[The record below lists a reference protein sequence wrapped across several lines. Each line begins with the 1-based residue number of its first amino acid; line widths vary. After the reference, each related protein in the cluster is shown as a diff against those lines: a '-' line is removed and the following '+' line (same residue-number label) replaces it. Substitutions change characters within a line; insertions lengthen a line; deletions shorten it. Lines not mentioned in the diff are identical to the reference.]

1 MAIRYKALTE
11 LYQETQRSVTAPDQW
26 RAFLASACRNYR
38 LSFDEQLLVYAQRP
52 DATAVLEIER
62 WNRQFGRWVNRGA
75 NGIAVFDG
83 EHNGKPRLKYYFD
96 ISDTHEARFPRPVPL
111 WTVREE
117 YAPDIIETLEN
128 SFGELER
135 KEDLGEALLS
145 AAKNAVEDNM
155 PDYLSELKT
164 LTEGSFLEELDE
176 LNLEVEYRRAVQNS
190 IGYMLLVRCG
200 LDPSEYFED
209 EDFRDVLNFN
219 TPQTL
224 NALGVATGD
233 ISQMCLSAI
242 SRTVLALQ
250 RQPQKEN
257 RTFEP
262 QQKNQYAVT
271 EQENTQ
277 PERSFEYDRDHLHQA
292 GRLQSAEPSAAP
304 GGAGSPWEIR
314 IASEEVPQGA
324 PQGDVHQ
331 PADQRQAE
339 QPSGGDPA
347 DRPAPD
353 GGNRGADGESRG
365 RDGGTESQ
373 RPDEMGADDEQPAE
387 RSGGNGAGR
396 TDLQLT
402 TQEPEPEESAGGEQL
417 PALLD
422 EKQIMAIIANKDD
435 DLKYKKNQIELFF
448 SVHSD
453 VQERAEYLKSAY
465 QDRYTEIIADGQR
478 LGYKPQENG
487 LLMWE
492 GSYPSRTKESVFSWD
507 IVAQWTA
514 QLIDKK
520 EYFIQTDIP
529 QLLTQESQQM
539 SLFDFAAFQQPAQAE
554 GTAQPSIFPHPA
566 LPQQVI
572 DEALC
577 IGANDQNSRLI
588 ICAYFKKDKP
598 DNARFLAEH
607 YGENGAGFYLDGRQY
622 AIWYNAEGIRIA
634 QGESAQRSSATL
646 IPWEQAAA
654 RIRELLD
661 LGRYMPQSEL
671 DRVDGYERQQ
681 RAAQLWYLR
690 QDFAEGTADAGY
702 LPTVNA
708 IYGKNHGF
716 PEESAAISD
725 LLGHPEGLQNLRDE
739 LEQFVQAYRENRE
752 LLRFHFHRPQKLL
765 EQLSDLQREPLHFT
779 AAEGYAPQRRFFISG
794 DEIDNLLRG
803 GKRSTDYRLAVY
815 SFYRNHTERKERENF
830 LKHYHGEYSGHS
842 GGNDD
847 VTYQLSKGVSFSHG
861 SITAPYAK
869 VELKWNAVEKRVSA
883 MIAQGRFLTDED
895 RAAMPQY
902 EKHQLARHIRTF
914 FENVPQEQPHPYPF
928 GFAYWDAVKLIEPQ
942 LDDPARVEEIYQ
954 MMVPVWEATPQ
965 DDRMYALRQQA
976 FENLTAFRQGTFTLF
991 AEHKEPA
998 APAMPQAKAY
1008 DLGYG
1013 HLGNGITVWNR
1024 LEEEHGDYK
1033 TVAHIAP
1040 DRTVTIYDEEMPQA
1054 VRGEIQ
1060 RIADTSEM
1068 TISVTQDAP
1077 VFAVPPRVQ
1086 EPPQK
1091 EEPADPYPELAAQV
1105 LRFVGEFDGSRMGY
1119 GEDDAQA
1126 VENIARQ
1133 LHDPV
1138 QREEIR
1144 RLLQSFLDHADPE
1157 EEIAVDVTLCMEQIA
1172 ELPPALTPEQA
1183 QIEEIAGYL
1192 EEAGYAASRELV
1204 EEGLMDY
1211 RAHGGKG
1218 NSQDV
1223 ADFIEREF
1231 LSEEAEPASLE
1242 IAKEFINDFC
1252 EAEYGSPA
1260 DFSDLEKVGIAYT
1273 TVTDEEIP
1281 IQVNADLVHYRI
1293 ERYLDGQFLER
1304 RQYESLDELIQNELA
1319 ELDFDDLIS
1328 VSDAELESI
1337 STTPEQRS
1345 DDYRLLSR
1353 LKADCDYFL
1362 GAGGRA
1368 EKHLWAGSVREQIA
1382 KMRELYAAL
1391 PDEPEWLT
1399 MEDIDRYAQ
1408 RMEPPYEVVVYH
1420 HFENGYDERLDYQT
1434 LAEAEQAAQKY
1445 VAGTMEGED
1454 GFAYDGAGIYDLQE
1468 SRWLRVYGNFPDER
1482 AIEQAKQ
1489 APAAEEQPASPEQA
1503 DLQPKEEALP
1513 LPPKRPRRERITFTT
1528 LHPEVPRDQRHD
1540 FHITDD
1546 ALGHGT
1552 PSEKYAA
1559 NVAAI
1564 RTLKQIE
1571 AEERLAT
1578 PEEQE
1583 ILSRYV
1589 GWGGL
1594 ANCFEQTS
1602 PHYEELKSLLDSEE
1616 YAAARASSLT
1626 AFYTPPVV
1634 IRGIYKA
1641 LAQMGFTQGNILEP
1655 SCGTGNFLG
1664 LLPTDMAGSKAYGV
1678 ELDSIS
1684 GRIAGQ
1690 LYQNA
1695 SISVNGFETVQM
1707 PDSFFDVAVGNVPFG
1722 DFKVLDKRYDKHH
1735 WLIHDYF
1742 FGKTLDKVRP
1752 GGIVAFITSK
1762 GTLDKENSSV
1772 RKYLAQRAD
1781 LIGAIRLPDNTFKQN
1796 AGTEVTSDIIFLQK
1810 RDHIT
1815 DLDQDWVHLD
1825 TDENGIR
1832 MNRYFVQHPEMVLG
1846 DMVMESTRFGP
1857 DSACKAREGED
1868 LSEQLANA
1876 IQFLQAEIKPYELE
1890 ELDEEEDH
1898 SIPADPTVKNFSY
1911 TIVDGQ
1917 VYYRENSLMHPV
1929 EVSVTAENRI
1939 RGMIELRECV
1949 RRLIEYQTEGYPDED
1964 IAAEQQKLNVLYDSF
1979 TAKYGLINSRGN
1991 KLAFSEDSSYCLLC
2005 SLEVLDEQ
2013 GNLKRKADMFTRR
2026 TIRPHVAVT
2035 SVDTASEALAV
2046 SISEK
2051 ARVDMDY
2058 MAELS
2063 GKSPEELEQE
2073 LAGVIY
2079 RDIRCAE
2086 NPEDI
2091 LPSLAD
2097 LGRYPFVTADE
2108 YLSGKVRHKL
2118 RMAKAFLEVAP
2129 DNQKETAHRNVEALE
2144 AVQPQD
2150 LGAGEIGVR
2159 IGANWVPIEV
2169 YQQFMVELLTPNY
2182 YVRDRIR
2189 ILRSEATGQWSI
2201 REKNADRSNVK
2212 AITTY
2217 GTKRMSAYH
2226 ILEQT
2231 LNQRDVRV
2239 FDYIEDENGKKK
2251 PVLNKKETAIAQ
2263 DRQELIKQ
2271 KFAEWIWKDIDRRE
2285 LLCRI
2290 YNETFNGVRPREY
2303 DGRHI
2308 RFEGMNPEISLRP
2321 HQINA
2326 IAHILY
2332 GGNTLLAH
2340 EVGAGKT
2347 YEMVAAAMEMK
2358 RLGLCTKSLIVVP
2371 NHITEQWAAE
2381 WLQLYPSANILVA
2394 TKKDFETQ
2402 NRKKFCSRIATG
2414 DYDAIII
2421 GHSQFEKIPMSVERQ
2436 QAILERQIEEILF
2449 GIEQAKAQ
2457 KAERYTVKQMER
2469 TRKSLEARLAKLND
2483 QSRKDDV
2490 VTFEQLG
2497 VDRLFIDESHYFKN
2511 LFLATKM
2518 RNVGGIAQTEA
2529 QKSSDLFMKTQYLDE
2544 LTDGRGVIFATGTPI
2559 SNSMVELYTI
2569 QRYLQYRL
2577 LQELGLIHFDDWASS
2592 FGETVTAIE
2601 LSPEGTGYRAKTR
2614 FAKFYNL
2621 PELMAAFKEVADIQT
2636 ADMLKLPVPTANFHT
2651 EVIQPSELQKEMIKG
2666 LAERAEKIRA
2676 GGVDPHVDNML
2687 RITNDGRK
2695 LALDMRLINP
2705 LAADDPNGKVAVCAR
2720 NVFRIWEQT
2729 KEKRS
2734 AQLVFCDLS
2743 TPTTDGSFSVYDDL
2757 KKKLMDAG
2765 IPEEEIAFIHTA
2777 DSEAKKKELF
2787 SKVRAGQVRVLL
2799 GSTAKMGAGTNVQDR
2814 LIALHDLD
2822 CPWRPSDLQ
2831 QRLGRIVRQGNEN
2844 EEVEIYRYVTEG
2856 TFDAYLYQLVE
2867 NKQKFIAQ
2875 IMTSK
2880 APVRVA
2886 DDVDETAL
2894 SYSEIKA
2901 LATGNPLIIEK
2912 CNLDMEVARLNM
2924 LKASHLNQVYA
2935 LEELVY
2941 RKYPEEITRL
2951 TERIEGYEQDVALV
2965 AAHPK
2970 AQEGFCGMEVDGKH
2984 YAEKEDAGKAII
2996 DVCTRMTG
3004 SDAVLLGQYR
3014 GFSMVLAYDGRSN
3027 EYRITLKGTLSH
3039 TVTLGADVFG
3049 NITRLD
3055 NALENLAGSLQAE
3068 QNSLEETKTQLE
3080 NARTELATP
3089 FAREEELAEKTARLK
3104 ELNILLNMDE
3114 KDKTLM
3120 DDTPDE
3126 GEDVPARRVA
3136 ELAR

>member
-1 MAIRYKALTE
+1 MAILYKALTE
-11 LYQETQRSVTAPDQW
+11 LYRETQRKVTAPSEWQ
-26 RAFLASACRNYR
+26 AFLAAACRNYR
-38 LSFDEQLLVYAQRP
+38 LTFDEQLLVYAQRP

-83 EHNGKPRLKYYFD
+83 EHTGKPRPKYYFD
-96 ISDTHEARFPRPVPL
+96 ISDTHEARFPRPVPI

-128 SFGELER
+128 SFGELEH
-135 KEDLGEALLS
+135 KEDLGAALLS

-155 PDYLSELKT
+155 PDYLSELKS
-164 LTEGSFLEELDE
+164 LTEGSFLEELDG

-190 IGYMLLVRCG
+190 IGYMLLGRCG

-209 EDFRDVLNFN
+209 EDFRDVTDFN

-224 NALGVATGD
+224 NALGVAAGD

-250 RQPQKEN
+250 RQPKKEN
-257 RTFEP
+257 RTFETQP
-262 QQKNQYAVT
+262 QIQYAVT
-271 EQENTQ
+271 EQKTTQ
-277 PERSFEYDRDHLHQA
+277 PERSFEYGRDHIHET
-292 GRLQSAEPSAAP
+292 GRLQPAEPAAAP

-314 IASEEVPQGA
+314 IASEAVPQGA
-324 PQGDVHQ
+324 PQDHLHEPV
-331 PADQRQAE
+331 DQRE
-339 QPSGGDPA
+339 TLQPSGGDPA
-347 DRPAPD
+347 ERPAPD
-353 GGNRGADGESRG
+353 GGNRSADGEGPG

-373 RPDEMGADDEQPAE
+373 RPDEMGADDEQHPE
-387 RSGGNGAGR
+387 RGGGNSAGGA
-396 TDLQLT
+396 DLQLKD
-402 TQEPEPEESAGGEQL
+402 EPEESAGGEQL

-422 EKQIMAIIANKDD
+422 EKQIMAVIANKDD
-435 DLKYKKNQIELFF
+435 DLKYKKQQIELFF
-448 SVHSD
+448 SVHPD
-453 VQERAEYLKSAY
+453 EQERAEYLKSAY
-465 QDRYTEIIADGQR
+465 QDRFTEIIADGQR
-478 LGYKPQENG
+478 LGYRPQEDG

-492 GSYPSRTKESVFSWD
+492 GAYLSRTKESVFSWD
-507 IVAQWTA
+507 LVAGWTA
-514 QLIDKK
+514 RLIDKK

-529 QLLTQESQQM
+529 RLPTQEGQQM
-539 SLFDFAAFQQPAQAE
+539 SLFDFAAFQQPARTE
-554 GTAQPSIFPHPA
+554 GAAQPSVFPHPA

-577 IGANDQNSRLI
+577 IGSNHKHSRLI

-607 YGENGAGFYLDGRQY
+607 YGENGAGFYLNGKKY
-622 AIWYNAEGIRIA
+622 ALWYNAEGIRIA
-634 QGESAQRSSATL
+634 EGESARRSSAAL

-671 DRVDGYERQQ
+671 DQVDRYE
-681 RAAQLWYLR
+681 
-690 QDFAEGTADAGY
+690 
-702 LPTVNA
+702 VNA
-708 IYGKNHGF
+708 LADRLLLMFRDIEDEDKRFFPSLRAVYDKPGGF
-716 PEESAAISD
+716 PEAAEEIAG
-725 LLGHPEGLQNLRDE
+725 LLSREDGLQAILSE
-739 LEQFVQAYRENRE
+739 YEAFAAAYQENPAI
-752 LLRFHFHRPQKLL
+752 LRFRFYRPLALQA
-765 EQLSDLQREPLHFT
+765 QLADLQREPLHFT
-779 AAEGYAPQRRFFISG
+779 AAEGYDPQWRLYIST

-803 GKRSTDYRLAVY
+803 GKRSVDYRLAVY
-815 SFYRNHTERKERENF
+815 SFYRNHTDRKEREDF
-830 LKHYHGEYSGHS
+830 LKHYHGEYSGYG

-861 SITAPYAK
+861 SIAAPYAK
-869 VELKWNAVEKRVSA
+869 VELKWSAVEKHVSA
-883 MIAQGRFLTDED
+883 MIAQRRFLSEDD

-902 EKHQLARHIRTF
+902 EKHQLARNIRTF

-928 GFAYWDAVKLIEPQ
+928 GFDYWDAVKVIEPQ
-942 LDDPARVEEIYQ
+942 LDDPARVEEIHQ
-954 MMVPVWEATPQ
+954 MMVPIWKATPQ
-965 DDRMYALRQQA
+965 GDRVYALRQQA

-998 APAMPQAKAY
+998 APA
-1008 DLGYG
+1008 
-1013 HLGNGITVWNR
+1013 
-1024 LEEEHGDYK
+1024 
-1033 TVAHIAP
+1033 
-1040 DRTVTIYDEEMPQA
+1040 
-1054 VRGEIQ
+1054 
-1060 RIADTSEM
+1060 
-1068 TISVTQDAP
+1068 
-1077 VFAVPPRVQ
+1077 VPPRVQ

-1091 EEPADPYPELAAQV
+1091 EEAPDPYPVLAAQV
-1105 LRFVGEFDGSRMGY
+1105 LRLIGEFDGSRMDY

-1133 LHDPV
+1133 LHDPA
-1138 QREEIR
+1138 QREELYE
-1144 RLLQSFLDHADPE
+1144 LLRSFLDHADPE
-1157 EEIAVDVTLCMEQIA
+1157 EEIAVDVALCLEQIEA
-1172 ELPPALTPEQA
+1172 LPPALTPEQA
-1183 QIEEIAGYL
+1183 LREEIKTYL
-1192 EEAGYAASRELV
+1192 DEAGYAASDELI
-1204 EEGLMDY
+1204 EDGISEY
-1211 RAHGGKG
+1211 RSHGGKG

-1223 ADFIEREF
+1223 AGFIERE
-1231 LSEEAEPASLE
+1231 LLAEEPA
-1242 IAKEFINDFC
+1242 A
-1252 EAEYGSPA
+1252 EAMPSGH
-1260 DFSDLEKVGIAYT
+1260 G
-1273 TVTDEEIP
+1273 DE
-1281 IQVNADLVHYRI
+1281 
-1293 ERYLDGQFLER
+1293 
-1304 RQYESLDELIQNELA
+1304 
-1319 ELDFDDLIS
+1319 
-1328 VSDAELESI
+1328 
-1337 STTPEQRS
+1337 
-1345 DDYRLLSR
+1345 YRLLGR

-1368 EKHLWAGSVREQIA
+1368 EKHLWAGNVREQIA

-1391 PDEPEWLT
+1391 PEKPEWLT
-1399 MEDIDRYAQ
+1399 SEDIDRYAQ
-1408 RMEPPYEVVVYH
+1408 RMEPPYEVAVYH
-1420 HFENGYDERLDYQT
+1420 HFENGFDERLDYQT
-1434 LAEAEQAAQKY
+1434 LAEAEQASQQY

-1454 GFAYDGAGIYDLQE
+1454 GFAYDGAGIYDLNE
-1468 SRWLRVYGNFPDER
+1468 RRWLRVYGDFPDER
-1482 AIEQAKQ
+1482 AIEQA
-1489 APAAEEQPASPEQA
+1489 ALAAEEPQASTEQA
-1503 DLQPKEEALP
+1503 GLQPKKEEPAP

-1528 LHPEVPRDQRHD
+1528 LHPEISRDQRHD

-1559 NVAAI
+1559 NAAAI

-1594 ANCFEQTS
+1594 ADCFEETS
-1602 PHYEELKSLLDSEE
+1602 PHYEELKSLLYLEE
-1616 YAAARASSLT
+1616 YAAARASTLT

-1641 LAQMGFTQGNILEP
+1641 LSQMGFTQGNILEP

-1664 LLPTDMAGSKAYGV
+1664 LLPADMAGSKAYGV

-1684 GRIAGQ
+1684 GRIAQQ

-1695 SISVNGFETVQM
+1695 SVSVNGFETVQM

-1722 DFKVLDKRYDKHH
+1722 DFKVLDRRYDKHH

-1742 FGKTLDKVRP
+1742 FGKALDKVRP
-1752 GGIVAFITSK
+1752 GGVIAFVTSK
-1762 GTLDKENSSV
+1762 GTMDKENSAV
-1772 RKYLAQRAD
+1772 RRYLAQRAD
-1781 LIGAIRLPDNTFKQN
+1781 LIGAIRLPDNTFKRN
-1796 AGTEVTSDIIFLQK
+1796 AGTEVTSDVIFLQK

-1815 DLDQDWVHLD
+1815 DLEPDWVHLD

-1832 MNRYFVQHPEMVLG
+1832 MNRYFVQHPEMILG

-1868 LSEQLANA
+1868 LSDQLANA

-1898 SIPADPTVKNFSY
+1898 SIPADPNVKNFSY
-1911 TIVDGQ
+1911 TIADGQ

-1939 RGMIELRECV
+1939 RGMIELRECT

-1964 IAAEQQKLNVLYDSF
+1964 IAAEQQKLNALYDSF
-1979 TAKYGLINSRGN
+1979 TAKYGLISSRGN

-2013 GNLKRKADMFTRR
+2013 GSLKRKADMFSKR

-2108 YLSGKVRHKL
+2108 YLSGKVRQKL
-2118 RMAKAFLEVAP
+2118 RMAKAFLEAAP
-2129 DNQKETAHRNVEALE
+2129 AGQKETVRRNVEALE

-2159 IGANWVPIEV
+2159 IGANWVPVEV
-2169 YQQFMVELLTPNY
+2169 YQQFMVELLTPY
-2182 YVRDRIR
+2182 GQARSRIR
-2189 ILRSEATGQWSI
+2189 ILRAEATGQWSI
-2201 REKNADRSNVK
+2201 TEKNFDRANVK
-2212 AITTY
+2212 ANTTY

-2226 ILEQT
+2226 ILEHI

-2251 PVLNKKETAIAQ
+2251 PILNKKETAIAQ

-2271 KFAEWIWKDIDRRE
+2271 KFAEWVWKDIDRRE

-2308 RFEGMNPEISLRP
+2308 RFEWMNPEITLRP
-2321 HQINA
+2321 HQVNA

-2421 GHSQFEKIPMSVERQ
+2421 GHSQFEKIPMSLERQ
-2436 QAILERQIEEILF
+2436 QAILERQIEEILA

-2483 QSRKDDV
+2483 QSRKDDT

-2511 LFLATKM
+2511 C
-2518 RNVGGIAQTEA
+2518 
-2529 QKSSDLFMKTQYLDE
+2529 
-2544 LTDGRGVIFATGTPI
+2544 
-2559 SNSMVELYTI
+2559 
-2569 QRYLQYRL
+2569 
-2577 LQELGLIHFDDWASS
+2577 
-2592 FGETVTAIE
+2592 
-2601 LSPEGTGYRAKTR
+2601 AKR
-2614 FAKFYNL
+2614 
-2621 PELMAAFKEVADIQT
+2621 
-2636 ADMLKLPVPTANFHT
+2636 
-2651 EVIQPSELQKEMIKG
+2651 
-2666 LAERAEKIRA
+2666 
-2676 GGVDPHVDNML
+2676 
-2687 RITNDGRK
+2687 
-2695 LALDMRLINP
+2695 
-2705 LAADDPNGKVAVCAR
+2705 CA
-2720 NVFRIWEQT
+2720 
-2729 KEKRS
+2729 
-2734 AQLVFCDLS
+2734 
-2743 TPTTDGSFSVYDDL
+2743 
-2757 KKKLMDAG
+2757 
-2765 IPEEEIAFIHTA
+2765 
-2777 DSEAKKKELF
+2777 
-2787 SKVRAGQVRVLL
+2787 
-2799 GSTAKMGAGTNVQDR
+2799 
-2814 LIALHDLD
+2814 
-2822 CPWRPSDLQ
+2822 
-2831 QRLGRIVRQGNEN
+2831 
-2844 EEVEIYRYVTEG
+2844 
-2856 TFDAYLYQLVE
+2856 
-2867 NKQKFIAQ
+2867 
-2875 IMTSK
+2875 
-2880 APVRVA
+2880 
-2886 DDVDETAL
+2886 
-2894 SYSEIKA
+2894 
-2901 LATGNPLIIEK
+2901 
-2912 CNLDMEVARLNM
+2912 
-2924 LKASHLNQVYA
+2924 
-2935 LEELVY
+2935 
-2941 RKYPEEITRL
+2941 
-2951 TERIEGYEQDVALV
+2951 
-2965 AAHPK
+2965 
-2970 AQEGFCGMEVDGKH
+2970 
-2984 YAEKEDAGKAII
+2984 
-2996 DVCTRMTG
+2996 
-3004 SDAVLLGQYR
+3004 
-3014 GFSMVLAYDGRSN
+3014 
-3027 EYRITLKGTLSH
+3027 
-3039 TVTLGADVFG
+3039 
-3049 NITRLD
+3049 
-3055 NALENLAGSLQAE
+3055 
-3068 QNSLEETKTQLE
+3068 
-3080 NARTELATP
+3080 
-3089 FAREEELAEKTARLK
+3089 
-3104 ELNILLNMDE
+3104 
-3114 KDKTLM
+3114 
-3120 DDTPDE
+3120 
-3126 GEDVPARRVA
+3126 
-3136 ELAR
+3136 

>member
-1 MAIRYKALTE
+1 MAILYKALTE
-11 LYQETQRSVTAPDQW
+11 LYRETQRKVTAPSEWQ
-26 RAFLASACRNYR
+26 AFLASACRNYR
-38 LSFDEQLLVYAQRP
+38 LTFDEQLLVYAQRP

-83 EHNGKPRLKYYFD
+83 EHTGKPRLKYYFD
-96 ISDTHEARFPRPVPL
+96 ISDTHEARFPRPVPI

-117 YAPDIIETLEN
+117 YAPDIVETLEN
-128 SFGELER
+128 SFGELEH
-135 KEDLGEALLS
+135 KEDLGAALLS

-155 PDYLSELKT
+155 PDYLSELKS
-164 LTEGSFLEELDE
+164 LTEGSFLEELDG

-209 EDFRDVLNFN
+209 EDFRDVTDFN

-224 NALGVATGD
+224 NALGVAAGD

-250 RQPQKEN
+250 RQPKKEN
-257 RTFEP
+257 RTFETQP
-262 QQKNQYAVT
+262 QIQYAVT
-271 EQENTQ
+271 EQKTTQ
-277 PERSFEYDRDHLHQA
+277 PERSFEYGRDHIHET
-292 GRLQSAEPSAAP
+292 GRLQPAEPSAAP

-314 IASEEVPQGA
+314 IASEAVSQGA
-324 PQGDVHQ
+324 PQDHLHEPV
-331 PADQRQAE
+331 DQRE
-339 QPSGGDPA
+339 TLQPSGGDPA
-347 DRPAPD
+347 ERPAPD
-353 GGNRGADGESRG
+353 GGNRSADGEGPG

-373 RPDEMGADDEQPAE
+373 RPDEMGADDEQHPE
-387 RSGGNGAGR
+387 RGGGNGAGG
-396 TDLQLT
+396 TDLQLKD
-402 TQEPEPEESAGGEQL
+402 EPEESAGGEQF

-422 EKQIMAIIANKDD
+422 EKQIMAVIANKDD
-435 DLKYKKNQIELFF
+435 DLKYKKQQIELFF
-448 SVHSD
+448 SVHPD
-453 VQERAEYLKSAY
+453 EQERAEYLKSAY
-465 QDRYTEIIADGQR
+465 QDRFTEIIADGQR
-478 LGYKPQENG
+478 LGYRPQEDG
-487 LLMWE
+487 LLIWE
-492 GSYPSRTKESVFSWD
+492 GAYLSRTKESVFSWD
-507 IVAQWTA
+507 LVAGWTA
-514 QLIDKK
+514 RLIDKK

-529 QLLTQESQQM
+529 RLPTQEGQQM
-539 SLFDFAAFQQPAQAE
+539 SLFDFAAFQQPARTE
-554 GTAQPSIFPHPA
+554 GAAQPSVFPHPA

-577 IGANDQNSRLI
+577 IGSNHKHSRLI

-607 YGENGAGFYLDGRQY
+607 YGENGAGFYLNGKKY
-622 AIWYNAEGIRIA
+622 ALWYNAEGIRIA
-634 QGESAQRSSATL
+634 QGESAQRSSAAL

-661 LGRYMPQSEL
+661 LGRYMSQSEL
-671 DRVDGYERQQ
+671 DQVDRHE
-681 RAAQLWYLR
+681 
-690 QDFAEGTADAGY
+690 
-702 LPTVNA
+702 VNA
-708 IYGKNHGF
+708 LADRLLLMFRDIADEDKRFFPSLRAVYDKPGGF
-716 PEESAAISD
+716 PEASEEIAG
-725 LLGHPEGLQNLRDE
+725 LLSREDGLQAILSEYEAFAADY
-739 LEQFVQAYRENRE
+739 QENPAI
-752 LLRFHFHRPQKLL
+752 LRFRFYRPLALQA
-765 EQLSDLQREPLHFT
+765 QLADLQREPLHFT
-779 AAEGYAPQRRFFISG
+779 AAEGYDPQRRLYIST

-815 SFYRNHTERKERENF
+815 SFYRNHTDRKEREDF
-830 LKHYHGEYSGHS
+830 LKHYHGEYSGYS
-842 GGNDD
+842 GENDD

-861 SITAPYAK
+861 SIAAPYAK
-869 VELKWNAVEKRVSA
+869 VELKWSAVEKHVSA
-883 MIAQGRFLTDED
+883 MIAQGRFLSEDD

-902 EKHQLARHIRTF
+902 EKHQLARNIRTF

-928 GFAYWDAVKLIEPQ
+928 SFDYWDAVKVIEPQ
-942 LDDPARVEEIYQ
+942 LDAPARVEEIYQ
-954 MMVPVWEATPQ
+954 MMVPIWEATPQ
-965 DDRMYALRQQA
+965 GDRMYKWRKTA

-991 AEHKEPA
+991 AEHKEPV
-998 APAMPQAKAY
+998 APTTSQAKAY

-1013 HLGNGITVWNR
+1013 HMGNGLTVWNR

-1033 TVAHIAP
+1033 TVAHIDP

-1054 VRGEIQ
+1054 VRDEIK

-1068 TISVTQDAP
+1068 TISATQDAP
-1077 VFAVPPRVQ
+1077 VFAVPPRAQ

-1091 EEPADPYPELAAQV
+1091 EEAPDPYPTLAAQV
-1105 LRFVGEFDGSRMGY
+1105 LRLIGEFDGSHMDY

-1133 LHDPV
+1133 LHDPA
-1138 QREEIR
+1138 QREELYE
-1144 RLLQSFLDHADPE
+1144 LLRSFLDHADPE
-1157 EEIAVDVTLCMEQIA
+1157 EEIAVDVALCLEQIEA
-1172 ELPPALTPEQA
+1172 LPPALTPEQA
-1183 QIEEIAGYL
+1183 LREEIKTYL
-1192 EEAGYAASRELV
+1192 DEAGYAASDELI
-1204 EEGLMDY
+1204 EDGISEY
-1211 RAHGGKG
+1211 RSHGGKG

-1223 ADFIEREF
+1223 AGFIERE
-1231 LSEEAEPASLE
+1231 LLAEEPA
-1242 IAKEFINDFC
+1242 A
-1252 EAEYGSPA
+1252 EAMPSGH
-1260 DFSDLEKVGIAYT
+1260 G
-1273 TVTDEEIP
+1273 DE
-1281 IQVNADLVHYRI
+1281 
-1293 ERYLDGQFLER
+1293 
-1304 RQYESLDELIQNELA
+1304 
-1319 ELDFDDLIS
+1319 
-1328 VSDAELESI
+1328 
-1337 STTPEQRS
+1337 
-1345 DDYRLLSR
+1345 YRLLGR

-1368 EKHLWAGSVREQIA
+1368 EKHLWAGNVREQIA

-1391 PDEPEWLT
+1391 PEKPEWLNP
-1399 MEDIDRYAQ
+1399 EDIDRYAQ
-1408 RMEPPYEVVVYH
+1408 RMEPPYEVAVYH
-1420 HFENGYDERLDYQT
+1420 HFENGFDERLDYQT
-1434 LAEAEQAAQKY
+1434 LAEAEQAAQQY

-1468 SRWLRVYGNFPDER
+1468 NRWLRVYGDFPDER
-1482 AIEQAKQ
+1482 AIEQA
-1489 APAAEEQPASPEQA
+1489 ALAAEELQTSQEQEQA
-1503 DLQPKEEALP
+1503 QPQKEEPAM

-1528 LHPEVPRDQRHD
+1528 LHPEILRDQRHD

-1559 NVAAI
+1559 NAAAI

-1616 YAAARASSLT
+1616 YAAARASTLT

-1641 LAQMGFTQGNILEP
+1641 LSQMGFTQGNILEP

-1664 LLPTDMAGSKAYGV
+1664 LLPADMAGSKAYGV

-1722 DFKVLDKRYDKHH
+1722 DFKVLDRRYDKHH

-1752 GGIVAFITSK
+1752 GGVIAFVTSK
-1762 GTLDKENSSV
+1762 GTMDKENSAV
-1772 RKYLAQRAD
+1772 RRYLAQRAD
-1781 LIGAIRLPDNTFKQN
+1781 LIGAIRLPDNTFKRN
-1796 AGTEVTSDIIFLQK
+1796 AGTEVTSDVIFLQK

-1815 DLDQDWVHLD
+1815 DLEPDWVHLD

-1832 MNRYFVQHPEMVLG
+1832 MNRYFVQHPEMILG
-1846 DMVMESTRFGP
+1846 DMEMESTRFGP

-1876 IQFLQAEIKPYELE
+1876 VQFLQAEIKPYELE
-1890 ELDEEEDH
+1890 ELDEEEDK
-1898 SIPADPTVKNFSY
+1898 SIPADPNVKNFSY
-1911 TIVDGQ
+1911 TIADGQ

-1939 RGMIELRECV
+1939 RGMIELRECT
-1949 RRLIEYQTEGYPDED
+1949 RRLIEYQTEGYPDEE
-1964 IAAEQQKLNVLYDSF
+1964 IAAEQQKLNALYDSF
-1979 TAKYGLINSRGN
+1979 IAKYGLINSRSN

-2063 GKSPEELEQE
+2063 GKSPEELERE

-2108 YLSGKVRHKL
+2108 YLSGKVRQKL
-2118 RMAKAFLEVAP
+2118 RMAKAFLEAAP
-2129 DNQKETAHRNVEALE
+2129 AGQKETARRNVEALE

-2159 IGANWVPIEV
+2159 IGANWVPVDV
-2169 YQQFMVELLTPNY
+2169 YQQFMVELLTPY
-2182 YVRDRIR
+2182 GQARSRIR
-2189 ILRSEATGQWSI
+2189 ILRSEVTGQWSI
-2201 REKNADRSNVK
+2201 TEKNFDRANVK
-2212 AITTY
+2212 ANTTY

-2226 ILEQT
+2226 ILEHI

-2251 PVLNKKETAIAQ
+2251 PILNKKETAIAQ

-2271 KFAEWIWKDIDRRE
+2271 KFAEWVWKDIDRRE

-2308 RFEGMNPEISLRP
+2308 RFEGMNPEITLRP
-2321 HQINA
+2321 HQVNA

-2421 GHSQFEKIPMSVERQ
+2421 GHSQFEKIPISVERQ
-2436 QAILERQIEEILF
+2436 QAILERQIEEILA
-2449 GIEQAKAQ
+2449 GIEQARAQ

-2483 QSRKDDV
+2483 QSRKDDT

-2544 LTDGRGVIFATGTPI
+2544 LTGGRGVIFATGTPI

-2569 QRYLQYRL
+2569 QRYLQYRM
-2577 LQELGLIHFDDWASS
+2577 LQEMGLVHFDDWASN

-2621 PELMAAFKEVADIQT
+2621 PELMAAFKGAADIQT
-2636 ADMLKLPVPTANFHT
+2636 ADMLGLPVPKANFHT
-2651 EVIQPSELQKEMIKG
+2651 EVIKPSEIQKEMIKG
-2666 LAERAEKIRA
+2666 LAERAEKIHA

-2695 LALDMRLINP
+2695 LALDMRLIQP
-2705 LAADDPNGKVAVCAR
+2705 LAPDDPDGKVAVCAR

-2787 SKVRAGQVRVLL
+2787 SKVRSGQVRVLL
-2799 GSTAKMGAGTNVQDR
+2799 GSTAKMGAGTNVQDK

-2951 TERIEGYEQDVALV
+2951 TELIEGYGQDVALA

-2970 AQEGFCGMEVDGKH
+2970 AQEGFCGMEVDGRH

-3004 SDAVLLGQYR
+3004 SDAVLLWQYR

-3055 NALENLAGSLQAE
+3055 NALENLAGSLEAE
-3068 QNSLEETKTQLE
+3068 QNRLEETRGQLE
-3080 NARTELATP
+3080 NARAELQTP
-3089 FAREEELAEKTARLK
+3089 FAREAELAEKTKRLK

-3120 DDTPDE
+3120 DDGPDE
-3126 GEDVPARRVA
+3126 GEEMPERKVVGLER
-3136 ELAR
+3136 